1 MNRLLLVCA
10 AMFIVASTTGCG
22 CLGIL
27 RPRTQTVA
35 MPAVQCAP
43 ACQPCCP
50 TYNNSCDSCGG
61 YSGEIYSEPTIAQ

>member
-22 CLGIL
+22 CF
-27 RPRTQTVA
+27 RRHTQTVA

-50 TYNNSCDSCGG
+50 PACDSCGCGG
-61 YSGEIYSEPTIAQ
+61 YSGGMYTEPMAQ